1 MSGIKRKSPFEVLG
15 VTPAATKSEIRKA
28 WKALV
33 KANHP
38 DRNPNDRDGAT
49 ERLVAVNAAYDKLR
63 NHEPI
68 ILKSHTK
75 AANDHPKADQTAEAE
90 AKQRAAARAAA
101 QAAKAR
107 AEAQRQAEQAQAQA
121 QEQARQAAA
130 AKAAP
135 KRVFSLAEMQ
145 AMQTAKREFT
155 SAQMAFHA
163 RQKHVFSTAA

>member
-1 MSGIKRKSPFEVLG
+1 MSGIKRQSPFQILG

-28 WKALV
+28 WKTLV

-75 AANDHPKADQTAEAE
+75 AANDHPKAKQARQTAETE
-90 AKQRAAARAAA
+90 AKQRAAA

-107 AEAQRQAEQAQAQA
+107 AEAQRQAKQA
-121 QEQARQAAA
+121 QERAQDQARRAAA
-130 AKAAP
+130 VKSASR
-135 KRVFSLAEMQ
+135 RVFSLAEMQ
-145 AMQTAKREFT
+145 AMQTAKREFA
-155 SAQMAFHA
+155 SAQMAFHT